1 MSREHL
7 NPELLYSIIKE
18 KHAQLIPIL
27 EEVDIDCWMIFVRET
42 ASTPDPAMEIV
53 VGGDV
58 VGKSAFVFSLKDGI
72 LTKTAIVAYFD
83 ENATRSKGI
92 WDDVIGCKKG
102 IDEPLQDLMKKIN
115 PKKIALNFSISDVTA
130 DGLSY
135 GMWLILQ
142 EILADYSNK
151 FCSSTKII
159 NALRGRKTV
168 TEIELITKACELT
181 EEINLSMA
189 KKFKVGMS
197 EFEVQEKFYEE
208 MEIHGV
214 GAAWQKRG
222 CPSVDAGP
230 NKELG
235 HDFPR
240 KNLVIQN
247 NHTLHNDFGIR
258 LNGYCS
264 DIQRM
269 WYFGKYE
276 EIPEELHHAFD
287 TVQEAIIRASKVIK
301 PGIPAYKVDKAARDY
316 VIERGYEEY
325 MHSLG
330 HQVGKQAHD
339 GGVNLGARWK
349 IYKGKTDLPVEENN
363 VFTLELEV
371 RTKHYGQVSLEEMIV
386 VTKDGCRFLIP
397 PQEKWITV
405 Y

>member
-1 MSREHL
+1 MNREYL
-7 NPELLYSIIKE
+7 TPELLISIIKE
-18 KHAQLIPIL
+18 KHTQLIPIL

-42 ASTPDPAMEIV
+42 ESTPDPAMELA

-58 VGKSAFVFSLKDGI
+58 VGESAFIFSLKDGI
-72 LTKTAIVAYFD
+72 LTKTAIVKYFD
-83 ENATRSKGI
+83 ENATRGKGL
-92 WDDVIGCKKG
+92 WDEVIGYTKKLA
-102 IDEPLQDLMKKIN
+102 EPFQNLMKKLN
-115 PKKIALNFSISDVTA
+115 PKKIALNFSETDVTA
-130 DGLSY
+130 DGLSH

-142 EILADYSNK
+142 EILADYANR
-151 FCSSTKII
+151 FCSSTKIV
-159 NALRGRKTV
+159 NALRGRKTD
-168 TEIELITKACELT
+168 TEVELITKACELT
-181 EEINLSMA
+181 EVINRSMV
-189 KKFKVGMS
+189 KKFQVGMS
-197 EFEVQEKFYEE
+197 EFDVQEKFYEE
-208 MEIHGV
+208 METHGV
-214 GAAWQKRG
+214 GAAWQKQG

-230 NKELG
+230 DKELG

-240 KNLVIQN
+240 KDLVIQK

-258 LNGYCS
+258 LNGFCS

-287 TVQEAIIRASKVIK
+287 TVREAIIRASKVIR
-301 PGIPAYKVDKAARDY
+301 PGIAAYKVDKAARDY

-339 GGVNLGARWK
+339 GGVNLGARWE

-363 VFTLELEV
+363 VFTLELGV

-386 VTKDGCRFLIP
+386 VTKTGCRFLIP